1 MSDPD
6 SSLRRSHRTRLT
18 LRGWTTLGVGAVCLV
33 LAFVIGRHELL
44 VAASFAFLLSLGGLL
59 LARLRRPKLD
69 VIRLFS
75 PPVVSA
81 GSTALVT
88 LRVRNGGTVTTPA
101 LLWNDAIPWREPQ
114 RPGELDPIRIRPASA
129 RTAVLHYELHPHR
142 RGLYPIGPLVTEFTD
157 PFGMARSSAALGD
170 VDRLTVVPPVAQL
183 PEGGP
188 MLIDGDG
195 AAQLV
200 QRRAVGNDD
209 DLTTREYRSGDALRR
224 VHWRASARHG
234 ELMVR
239 QEEHRS
245 HPDARVIV
253 DTRVAGYPDAAPDRE
268 NWPPAPHSESFEWA
282 VRMLA
287 AVAVHL
293 DESGFR
299 VEVVES
305 GTAQIEPIGERW
317 EGGQRVEGFLT
328 SLAALRMLE
337 RHHALPAASADAAGP
352 TFAILADPD
361 DEVVDWVL
369 RQRRPGQSGALFAI
383 GMRAETRARFAD
395 TGWLCVDVEPF
406 DDITDSW
413 RSSATEAGYIRGA
426 H

>member
-1 MSDPD
+1 MPD
-6 SSLRRSHRTRLT
+6 SDSPLRRSHRIRLT
-18 LRGWTTLGVGAVCLV
+18 VRGWTTLVAGAACFAGGVWL
-33 LAFVIGRHELL
+33 GRHELM
-44 VAASFAFLLSLGGLL
+44 VAASFALLLALGGLL

-69 VIRLFS
+69 VVRLFS

-81 GSTALVT
+81 GSSANVT
-88 LRVRNGGTVTTPA
+88 LRVRNAGTVTTPTV
-101 LLWNDAIPWREPQ
+101 LWNDAIPWQERQEPN
-114 RPGELDPIRIRPASA
+114 ELGPIRIRPASA
-129 RTAVLHYELHPHR
+129 RTVALQYELHPHR
-142 RGLYPIGPLVTEFTD
+142 RGLYPIGPLVVEFGD
-157 PFGMARSSAALGD
+157 PFGMARSSAACGD
-170 VDRLTVVPPVAQL
+170 VDRLTVVPAVAQL

-245 HPDARVIV
+245 HPDARIVV
-253 DTRVAGYPDAAPDRE
+253 DTRLGGYPDAVPDTE
-268 NWPPAPHSESFEWA
+268 NWPPAPSSEAFEWA

-287 AVAVHL
+287 SLAVHL

-299 VEVVES
+299 VDVVETGVS
-305 GTAQIEPIGERW
+305 QVAAIGERW
-317 EGGQRVEGFLT
+317 EGGQRIEGFLT
-328 SLAALRMLE
+328 SLAAVRLLE
-337 RHHALPAASADAAGP
+337 RRQTLPTASADAAGP
-352 TFAILADPD
+352 TFAILAEAD

-369 RQRRPGQSGALFAI
+369 RQRRPGQSGALFAL
-383 GMRAETRARFAD
+383 GMRSEARERFVD
-395 TGWLCVDVEPF
+395 NGWLVVDVEPW
-406 DDITDSW
+406 DDIADSW
-413 RSSATEAGYIRGA
+413 RSSATEAGFIRGA